1 VHYTSVVGL
10 MVGICMCW
18 LYLSQLIFKQAV
30 VSAHTPLSVGV
41 LRHTVTP
48 HTLGAVL
55 SCQHCT

>member
-1 VHYTSVVGL
+1 MHVLAVLIATDFLSRP
-10 MVGICMCW
+10 MC
-18 LYLSQLIFKQAV
+18 LHIHLFQL
-30 VSAHTPLSVGV
+30 VS